1 MIVKVRH
8 VPPQGIRMS
17 ERDTLADPVI
27 ERDRS
32 HASTMTEL
40 NVKKEV
46 ATACEKAESDKATA
60 KTRSQ
65 SPQPVLRVDCIKKRF
80 RAIEA
85 LRGVSFNLNAGERLA
100 LLGPNGAGKTTLIRC
115 LAGRTRPDKGKIEML
130 GETLPPS
137 GGRERM
143 GLVPQDLAIY
153 HDLTTREKL
162 VAFARFHGLR
172 GKSLAEQVDWALQ
185 WTGLSDRQHE
195 LVGGFS
201 GGMKRRVNLA
211 CGVMHQPKVVL
222 LDEPTVGVD
231 PQSRQRIFQMLD
243 ELHALGTSILL
254 TTHHL
259 DEAEQR
265 CDRIVIIDHGK
276 VIADGTLAKLVD
288 DTIGSPRHVK
298 LRLDRPLRT
307 PLAPWQPS
315 VESPLDT
322 LETRVNDVAG
332 QLPSL
337 LEGVRSAGYDVLN
350 VDVRAP
356 SLHDVFLHLTG
367 QALRD

>member
-1 MIVKVRH
+1 MT
-8 VPPQGIRMS
+8 Q
-17 ERDTLADPVI
+17 LA
-27 ERDRS
+27 
-32 HASTMTEL
+32 
-40 NVKKEV
+40 
-46 ATACEKAESDKATA
+46 
-60 KTRSQ
+60 
-65 SPQPVLRVDCIKKRF
+65 LRVDGLKKSF
-80 RAIEA
+80 RSVEA

-100 LLGPNGAGKTTLIRC
+100 LVGPNGAGKTTLIRC
-115 LAGRTRPDKGKIEML
+115 LAGRTKPDLGSIELLGKR
-130 GETLPPS
+130 LPAS
-137 GGRERM
+137 GQREPL

-153 HDLTTREKL
+153 ADLTTRENL
-162 VAFARFHGLR
+162 VAFARFHALR
-172 GKSLAEQVDWALQ
+172 GKTLVERVDWALQ
-185 WTGLSDRQHE
+185 WTGLADRQHE

-211 CGVMHQPKVVL
+211 CGVMHRPQVLL

-265 CDRIVIIDHGK
+265 CDRIVIIDRGI
-276 VIADGTLAKLVD
+276 VIADGTLGELVD
-288 DTIGSPRHVK
+288 ATIGASRHVK
-298 LRLDRPLRT
+298 FRIDRSLAGAT
-307 PLAPWQPS
+307 PDSLALWHVRSEMPRD
-315 VESPLDT
+315 V
-322 LETRVNDVAG
+322 LETRVSDVAG

-337 LEGVRSAGYDVLN
+337 LQGVKNAGYGVLN
-350 VDVRAP
+350 VEVRAP